1 MQKYNSMRD
10 IPMLSP
16 LGFQKMQAPKP
27 LFDKILNAY
36 ALLKQTERQE
46 TFDGMDKFIPN
57 AEKRHAAYL
66 MSMDQCADKRD
77 EILHDFAEIFTDWVH
92 VPITP
97 LFLYG
102 IRSYKH
108 GSSLSPHV
116 DRLQTHH
123 VSAIVCVDKSV
134 NEDWALDICDHS
146 GAWHQVYL
154 EPGEIVLYESAICQ
168 HARFKPL
175 NGAFYNNL
183 FVHYSLA

>member
-1 MQKYNSMRD
+1 MQTYNSIRD

-36 ALLKQTERQE
+36 ALLKQNEQKE
-46 TFDGMDKFIPN
+46 QFEGMDKFIPN
-57 AEKRHAAYL
+57 TANQHAAFL
-66 MSMDQCADKRD
+66 MSMDQYADKRD
-77 EILHDFAEIFTDWVH
+77 EILRDFHPIFTNWVH
-92 VPITP
+92 VPIKP

-108 GSSLSPHV
+108 GSSLAPHV

-123 VSAIVCVDKSV
+123 VSAIVCVDKQV
-134 NEDWALDICDHS
+134 NDDWALDICDHS

-154 EPGEIVLYESAICQ
+154 NPGDIVLYESAICQ